1 MNGCLK
7 SANFLIMINGK
18 PSGLFWSSRGLRQG
32 DPLSLFLF
40 TLVADVLGRMMD
52 KAVEERIVKGFK
64 VGREDVGVSYLQ
76 FVDDTLFLLEAEL
89 KKR

>member
-1 MNGCLK
+1 
-7 SANFLIMINGK
+7 
-18 PSGLFWSSRGLRQG
+18 
-32 DPLSLFLF
+32 
-40 TLVADVLGRMMD
+40 MD